1 MNRRFLFFMQR
12 DPPMLSS
19 LDSLLRRT
27 RQHHALE
34 HATIHLLAAAHPYVS
49 LAGLSDPLG
58 FTLYGNVATEAVWR
72 AAREALLRLQAGEAA
87 LALHPNCGTNLATSV
102 VLATAAALVGSAGRQ
117 RRLLDRI
124 ASTGLL
130 MMAAIFLAGPVGM
143 RLQQYTTLADVGDR
157 WLVNV
162 QQLSSGRGQT
172 HRITFGQ

>member
-1 MNRRFLFFMQR
+1 
-12 DPPMLSS
+12 MLSS

-34 HATIHLLAAAHPYVS
+34 HATIHLLAASNPYVS

-58 FTLYGNVATEAVWR
+58 FTLYGKVATQDVWQAVR
-72 AAREALLRLQAGEAA
+72 QALLRLQAGEAA

-102 VLATAAALVGSAGRQ
+102 VLATAAALVGSAGRE

-124 ASTGLL
+124 TYTGLL
-130 MMAAIFLAGPVGM
+130 VMAALFVAGSLGM
-143 RLQQYTTLADVGDR
+143 RLQRYTPLADVGDR
-157 WLVNV
+157 WLANV
-162 QQLSSGRGQT
+162 QQLSSGCGQT

>member
-1 MNRRFLFFMQR
+1 
-12 DPPMLSS
+12 ML
-19 LDSLLRRT
+19 DAIPTLLRRT

-58 FTLYGNVATEAVWR
+58 FTLYGKVATEDVWR

-102 VLATAAALVGSAGRQ
+102 VLATTAALLGSAGPK

-124 ASTGLL
+124 TSTGLL
-130 MMAAIFLAGPVGM
+130 VMTALFVAGPLGM
-143 RLQQYTTLADVGDR
+143 RLQRYTTLADVGDR